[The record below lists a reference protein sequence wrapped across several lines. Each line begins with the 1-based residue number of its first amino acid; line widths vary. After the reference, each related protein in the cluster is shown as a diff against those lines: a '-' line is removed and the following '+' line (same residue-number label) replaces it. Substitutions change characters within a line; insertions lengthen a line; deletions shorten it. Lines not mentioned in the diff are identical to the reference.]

1 MTALPATRPDRS
13 AAMDE
18 FLSRIGWQGATRRML
33 AGDASFR
40 RYERVHF
47 GDQIAVL
54 MDAPPPWE
62 DVRPFMAV
70 TQLLNNCH
78 VTVPNIIAADEAQ
91 GFLLLEDLG
100 DISFTRLLRAE
111 PERESALYLAAMDA
125 LIQLRQISD
134 VSAATLTPAL
144 PPYDKAVYLREAAL
158 FAEWFLPQIHGL
170 EKARALRSEY
180 LAIWEAIL
188 DSTPV
193 KQHCLVH
200 RDYHA
205 DNLFWLADRA
215 GHHAVGMIDYQ
226 DALWGDAAYDVASL
240 LEDARR
246 DVSAATVS
254 QCLAHYMQATGED
267 AANFAQRYAVIA
279 AQRNAKIIG
288 IFARLCVRDGKAH
301 YLDYLPRVWG
311 HMMRDVAH
319 PSLAP
324 LRAFIEAEVPHT
336 WRGVFTPDMSLGGV
350 TP

>member
-1 MTALPATRPDRS
+1 MTPLPATRPDRS

-18 FLSRIGWQGATRRML
+18 FLNSIGWQGATRRML

-40 RYERVHF
+40 RYERVQF

-62 DVRPFMAV
+62 DVRPFVAV
-70 TQLLNNCH
+70 TGLLAGCN
-78 VTVPNIIAADEAQ
+78 VTVPSIIAANEAQ

-100 DISFTRLLRAE
+100 DISFTRLLQAE
-111 PERESALYLAAMDA
+111 PSREQALYLAAMDA
-125 LIQLRQISD
+125 LIQLRRT
-134 VSAATLTPAL
+134 SAVRADIFASAL
-144 PPYDKAVYLREAAL
+144 PAYDMSVYLREAAL

-170 EKARALRSEY
+170 EKARALRTEY
-180 LAIWEAIL
+180 LAIWESIL
-188 DSTPV
+188 GATPI

-205 DNLFWLADRA
+205 DNLFWLADRP
-215 GHHAVGMIDYQ
+215 GYHAVGMIDYQ

-246 DVSAATVS
+246 DVSAITVS
-254 QCLAHYMQATGED
+254 QCLAHYLAATGDD
-267 AANFAQRYAVIA
+267 ATNFESRYAVIA

-301 YLDYLPRVWG
+301 YLEYLPRVWG

-324 LRAFIEAEVPHT
+324 LRAFIEAEVPHA
-336 WRGVFTPDMSLGGV
+336 WRGVFTPNMALGGV